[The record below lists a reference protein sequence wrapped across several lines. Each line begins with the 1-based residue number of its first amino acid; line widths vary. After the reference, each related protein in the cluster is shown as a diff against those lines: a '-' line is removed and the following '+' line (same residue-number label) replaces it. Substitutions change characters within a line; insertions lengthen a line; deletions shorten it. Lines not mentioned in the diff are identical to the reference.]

1 MIPLAANN
9 KKMEWIQ
16 SIQINKH
23 KQQCVSKSVAKKRT
37 SKGTNHSNRQD
48 LCQSKPFQNYTNVAN
63 SRFPCNS
70 HSTVT
75 WSEVITQ
82 YKTNAHCYFYAHIN
96 PWKYL
101 IDLQTH
107 LAHRCSVTSAF
118 PVAVIWATRQCSP
131 HKGNSKHENLH
142 LFRRRR

>member
-1 MIPLAANN
+1 MTPLAANN
-9 KKMEWIQ
+9 KKLSEY
-16 SIQINKH
+16 KH
-23 KQQCVSKSVAKKRT
+23 TKWKKNNARLNLLPKMRK
-37 SKGTNHSNRQD
+37 SKGTNHSNRQH

-63 SRFPCNS
+63 SRFRCSS

-82 YKTNAHCYFYAHIN
+82 YKNQRALSILCTHKSLKVF
-96 PWKYL
+96 
-101 IDLQTH
+101 DLQTH